1 MTSETILASLHLS
14 IPELILAV
22 GSLVL
27 LMIGVFAGERS
38 GRMVSILAMLVL
50 AAAALWLV
58 FVPSEGL
65 AYGGVFLSDGFGRF
79 MKVTALVGSIVA
91 LFMSLGLAKE
101 NQLDKFEFPV
111 LIVLCTLGILLMISA
126 NDLISLYL
134 GLELQSLAIYVIA
147 AINRDS
153 VKSTEAGLKYFVLGA
168 LSSGML
174 LYGMSLV
181 YGFTGHTHFAD
192 IAQALSVE
200 GTRSLGL
207 IFGLVF
213 ILAGIAFK
221 ISAVPFHMWT
231 PDVYEGAPT
240 PVTAFLASAP
250 KVAAMAM
257 MTRIVISAF
266 QPVMADWQ
274 QVVVFISI
282 ASMLLGSFAAIGQKN
297 IKRLMAYSSIGHMGY
312 ALVGLAAG
320 NQTGVSGVMLYMVI
334 YMTMT
339 LGGFAII
346 MSMRRKDGTVVENVS
361 DLAGL
366 STTNPFMATIFTILM
381 FSLAGIPPLAGFF
394 AKYFVFVA
402 AIEAKL
408 YALAIIGILS
418 SVVGAFYY
426 LRVIKLM
433 WFDEATGEFAR
444 VSGSMRLVFG
454 VSGLLVLAYVFIG
467 GPIGGAAELAAA
479 TLF

>member
-111 LIVLCTLGILLMISA
+111 LIVLCTLGIMLMISA

-454 VSGLLVLAYVFIG
+454 VSGLLVLAYAFIG

>member
-1 MTSETILASLHLS
+1 MTAETISLSLYLS
-14 IPELILAV
+14 APEIILAI
-22 GSLVL
+22 GALVL

-38 GRMVSILAMLVL
+38 GPLVSALAMIVI
-50 AAAALWLV
+50 AISGLWLV
-58 FVPSEGL
+58 FVPGDGL
-65 AYGGVFLSDGFGRF
+65 AYGGVYLADGFARF
-79 MKVTALVGSIVA
+79 MKVLALIGSFVA
-91 LFMSLGLAKE
+91 LFMSMGLAKE

-111 LIVLCTLGILLMISA
+111 LLILCTLGIMLMISA
-126 NDLISLYL
+126 NDLIALYL

-153 VKSTEAGLKYFVLGA
+153 LKSTEAGLKYFVLGA

-192 IAQALSVE
+192 VAQALTVE
-200 GTRSLGL
+200 GARSLGV

-257 MTRIVISAF
+257 MTRIVITAF
-266 QPVMADWQ
+266 EPVLTDWQ
-274 QVVVFISI
+274 QVIVFISI

-320 NQTGVSGVMLYMVI
+320 NQTGVTGVMLYMAI
-334 YMTMT
+334 YMVMT
-339 LGGFAII
+339 LGSFAII

-366 STTNPFMATIFTILM
+366 STTNPFMAVVLTALM

-408 YALAIIGILS
+408 YALAVIGVLA
-418 SVVGAFYY
+418 SVVGAYYY

-444 VSGSMRLVFG
+444 VSGSLRLVFG
-454 VSGLLVLAYVFIG
+454 LSGLFVAAYVLIG

>member
-1 MTSETILASLHLS
+1 
-14 IPELILAV
+14 
-22 GSLVL
+22 
-27 LMIGVFAGERS
+27 
-38 GRMVSILAMLVL
+38 
-50 AAAALWLV
+50 
-58 FVPSEGL
+58 
-65 AYGGVFLSDGFGRF
+65 
-79 MKVTALVGSIVA
+79 
-91 LFMSLGLAKE
+91 
-101 NQLDKFEFPV
+101 
-111 LIVLCTLGILLMISA
+111 
-126 NDLISLYL
+126 
-134 GLELQSLAIYVIA
+134 
-147 AINRDS
+147 
-153 VKSTEAGLKYFVLGA
+153 
-168 LSSGML
+168 
-174 LYGMSLV
+174 
-181 YGFTGHTHFAD
+181 
-192 IAQALSVE
+192 
-200 GTRSLGL
+200 
-207 IFGLVF
+207 
-213 ILAGIAFK
+213 
-221 ISAVPFHMWT
+221 
-231 PDVYEGAPT
+231 
-240 PVTAFLASAP
+240 
-250 KVAAMAM
+250 
-257 MTRIVISAF
+257 
-266 QPVMADWQ
+266 
-274 QVVVFISI
+274 VFISI

-444 VSGSMRLVFG
+444 VSGSLRLVFG